1 MQNGQNLIKRIG
13 LFIGPISSLL
23 VIFLFVPDP
32 QNPQVG
38 YTAAVALL
46 MAIWWITEAIPL
58 AITALIPV
66 AMFPLFG
73 IMSGTDVSAL
83 YFNHVIFLFIGG
95 FMVAL
100 AMEKWNLHLRIALI
114 TLMLFG
120 TKPRK
125 ILLGFMLTTWFLSMW
140 VSNTATAMMMV
151 PIALSVIINLEKNI
165 GKKEVRK
172 YSIGLLL
179 SIAYSASIG
188 GIATLIGTPP
198 NLVFT
203 RIFSISF
210 PDAPEI
216 SFVNWFIFA
225 LPISIFFLF
234 LVWLLLSVLFCK
246 SGFAI
251 SRDIF
256 RNQYKSLDKIS
267 WEEKSVLWIFILL
280 AFAWLTRAD
289 IVIGSFTIYGWS
301 GLFPNPEYIT
311 DGVVAII
318 LASLLYILPGKR
330 APRIMDWETTK
341 KLPWGIILLFGGG
354 FALAGGFMSSGLSS
368 WIGQQLQGIGSL
380 SPIVI
385 IGSICTLLTFL
396 TELTSNT
403 GVSEMIQPVMAALG
417 TGIGKNPLL
426 LMVPAALA
434 CSFAFMMP
442 IATPP
447 NAIIFGT
454 NRLRIPD
461 MVKVGFIIN
470 ILGIIVLTAGIML
483 LGGLLDID
491 LQHMPEWAK

>member
-1 MQNGQNLIKRIG
+1 M
-13 LFIGPISSLL
+13 
-23 VIFLFVPDP
+23 
-32 QNPQVG
+32 
-38 YTAAVALL
+38 
-46 MAIWWITEAIPL
+46 
-58 AITALIPV
+58 
-66 AMFPLFG
+66 
-73 IMSGTDVSAL
+73 
-83 YFNHVIFLFIGG
+83 
-95 FMVAL
+95 
-100 AMEKWNLHLRIALI
+100 
-114 TLMLFG
+114 
-120 TKPRK
+120 
-125 ILLGFMLTTWFLSMW
+125 
-140 VSNTATAMMMV
+140 
-151 PIALSVIINLEKNI
+151 
-165 GKKEVRK
+165 
-172 YSIGLLL
+172 
-179 SIAYSASIG
+179 
-188 GIATLIGTPP
+188 
-198 NLVFT
+198 
-203 RIFSISF
+203 
-210 PDAPEI
+210 
-216 SFVNWFIFA
+216 
-225 LPISIFFLF
+225 
-234 LVWLLLSVLFCK
+234 FCK
-246 SGFAI
+246 SGFTI

-280 AFAWLTRAD
+280 ALAWLTRAD

-368 WIGQQLQGIGSL
+368 WIGQQLQGAGSF
-380 SPIVI
+380 SPIII
-385 IGSICTLLTFL
+385 IGSICTLITFL

-417 TGIGKNPLL
+417 TAIGRNPLL
-426 LMVPAALA
+426 LMVPVAMAS
-434 CSFAFMMP
+434 SFAFMMP

-454 NRLRIPD
+454 NRIRIPD

-491 LQHMPEWAK
+491 YNYMPEWAK